1 MRGSFR
7 SLSGCMKRVIGAILV
22 AAIASAIPLDVWA
35 QREEGCFMT
44 DSNGR
49 VVSLGRLCGDSSGGS
64 ITPTFRIPIKRRD
77 RGTPVI
83 DVRFNG
89 RYTFEMLLDTGA
101 SHTVITPAM
110 AQRLSLEPV
119 GVAVADTASATGVEF
134 PIGLVESMQ
143 AGSIAAKDVLVA
155 VSPAL
160 TLGLLGQDFYGNR
173 DVIIRENYVEFHAR

>member
-1 MRGSFR
+1 
-7 SLSGCMKRVIGAILV
+7 MKRVIGAVV
-22 AAIASAIPLDVWA
+22 ASAIASILPLDARA

-49 VVSLGRLCGDSSGGS
+49 VVNLGRLCGDPSGDRN
-64 ITPTFRIPIKRRD
+64 TTQTFRIPIERRD

-83 DVRFNG
+83 EVRFNG
-89 RYTFEMLLDTGA
+89 KHTFEMLLDTGA
-101 SHTVITPAM
+101 SHTVITPTM
-110 AQRLSLEPV
+110 AEQLGLKPI
-119 GVAVADTASATGVEF
+119 GVARADTASATGVEF
-134 PIGLVESMQ
+134 PIGLVASMQ
-143 AGSIAAKDVLVA
+143 AGSVFAKDVLVA